1 MRKFIFVLVILFS
14 FVYFIKASE
23 KYNYKIDVD
32 YPVTEYKKLNKF
44 IDKKINYFEKLFLSE
59 IRDNDVI
66 IWDYYTLFINYKNYY
81 YENILSYVFFV
92 EYFVGGAHPNHAIFT
107 VNYDTQKNIFIDVNS
122 IQNIDAISVY
132 ARNNLIRDNRIV
144 DTGMLLEGTKP
155 TKDNFKNFVFT
166 EDGYIFY
173 FERYQ
178 VAPYSSGDI
187 SLIVPYDIEKGK

>member
-1 MRKFIFVLVILFS
+1 MTINIIKTDIIRKLRQNRLLKLIITIFLPAVIVMWQPVKIY
-14 FVYFIKASE
+14 VYGQ
-23 KYNYKIDVD
+23 
-32 YPVTEYKKLNKF
+32 
-44 IDKKINYFEKLFLSE
+44 SE
-59 IRDNDVI
+59 IKDNDVI
-66 IWDYYTLFINYKNYY
+66 IWDYYTLFINYKNYSY
-81 YENILSYVFFV
+81 KNILSYVFFV

-155 TKDNFKNFVFT
+155 TKENFKNFVFT

-187 SLIVPYDIEKGK
+187 SLLIPYDIEKGK